1 MSATIRLRAMPSVMC
16 VQTAITNSVDVSSV
30 VSEMK
35 REACLPIMHSFVH
48 SVAMKALLVLLLLAV
63 TAQQHEGPSS
73 NLVTQSALHTIRR
86 LIQVR
91 QNSDNYRIASF
102 DRTLST
108 T

>member
-1 MSATIRLRAMPSVMC
+1 M
-16 VQTAITNSVDVSSV
+16 QTAITNSADVSSV

-35 REACLPIMHSFVH
+35 REDYHPIMRSFFH

-73 NLVTQSALHTIRR
+73 NLVTHSALHTIRR

-91 QNSDNYRIASF
+91 QNSDNYRTASF
-102 DRTLST
+102 YCTLST
-108 T
+108 VSEW